1 MRLTLRGLRR
11 FLLQLVSPDMMTF
24 NDAVELQAA
33 MLRAGQVLEALD
45 MFFADYGVMYTN
57 GAVFGEGLQACREK
71 QEPFVASAQ
80 NIKGEITDLF
90 VDAENEFCIFRNTTS
105 YDDES
110 GTTHRIDGLHVQMW
124 AQGKIATEWFYS
136 GEPMR
141 GMIARGLLKDPAHI
155 LELIS

>member
-1 MRLTLRGLRR
+1 
-11 FLLQLVSPDMMTF
+11 MMTF
-24 NDAVELQAA
+24 TDAVELQTA

-57 GAVFGEGLQACREK
+57 GAVFGEGLQTCREK

-80 NIKGEITDLF
+80 NIKGDITDLF
-90 VDAENEFCIFRNTTS
+90 IDAENEFCVFRNTTS
-105 YDDES
+105 YADES
-110 GTTHRIDGLHVQMW
+110 GTNHRIDGLHVQMW

>member
-1 MRLTLRGLRR
+1 
-11 FLLQLVSPDMMTF
+11 MTF

-57 GAVFGEGLQACREK
+57 GAVFAEGLQACRDK
-71 QEPFVASAQ
+71 QAPFVSSAK
-80 NIKGEITDLF
+80 NINGEITDLF
-90 VDAENEFCIFRNTTS
+90 IDAESEFCAFRNNTT
-105 YDDES
+105 YDDEAGS
-110 GTTHRIDGLHVQMW
+110 HHRIEGLHVQMW
-124 AQGKIATEWFYS
+124 ADGKIASEWFYS

-155 LELIS
+155 LELIG

>member
-1 MRLTLRGLRR
+1 MIA
-11 FLLQLVSPDMMTF
+11 FK
-24 NDAVELQAA
+24 DAVELQVA

-57 GAVFGEGLQACREK
+57 GAVFGEGLDACRDK
-71 QEPFVASAQ
+71 QKPFVAAAQ

-90 VDAENEFCIFRNTTS
+90 IDTESEFCAFSNATS
-105 YDDES
+105 YDDEG
-110 GTTHRIDGLHVQMW
+110 GTHHRIDGLHIQMW
-124 AQGKIATEWFYS
+124 ADGKIATEWFYS

-155 LELIS
+155 LELI

>member
-1 MRLTLRGLRR
+1 MRLTLRGRHLCV
-11 FLLQLVSPDMMTF
+11 LPLVDYTVMDF
-24 NDAVELQAA
+24 KAAVELQVA

-57 GAVFGEGLQACREK
+57 GAVFGEGLDACRDK
-71 QEPFVASAQ
+71 QAPFVASAQ

-90 VDAENEFCIFRNTTS
+90 IDAESEFCVFLNNTS
-105 YDDES
+105 YDDKGGS
-110 GTTHRIDGLHVQMW
+110 HHRIEGLHVQMW
-124 AQGKIATEWFYS
+124 ANGKIATEWFYS

-155 LELIS
+155 LELV